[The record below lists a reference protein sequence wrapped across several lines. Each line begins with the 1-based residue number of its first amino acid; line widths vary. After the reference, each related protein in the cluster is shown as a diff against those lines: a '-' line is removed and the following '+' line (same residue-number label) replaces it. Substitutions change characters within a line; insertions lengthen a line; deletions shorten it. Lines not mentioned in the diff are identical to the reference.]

1 MVKYSHYVSFLFVI
15 FCFWNANASS
25 HQQSPS
31 HRVHFDSEQI
41 SLSIELYKI
50 ENGHYP
56 SNAQGLEIL
65 LGNESE
71 TDYTEAMIRRLP
83 SDPWGNDYQY
93 KTPGKMNKDSFD
105 VWSYGAD
112 AKEGGTGHDTDCGNW
127 KNDLCS
133 PPKSWVPDGLVIIL
147 LAAAS
152 GFILGLPL
160 YLVRTIQLYIHNR
173 VIKDSIV
180 GFHLYMM
187 LYLSAVFV
195 LLSLLMPTI
204 I

>member
-1 MVKYSHYVSFLFVI
+1 MAKYFYNVSFLFII
-15 FCFWNANASS
+15 FYFWNTNLSS
-25 HQQSPS
+25 HQLRPS
-31 HRVHFDSEQI
+31 HRAHFDSEQI
-41 SLSIELYKI
+41 SLSIEMYKI

-71 TDYTEAMIRRLP
+71 TDYRTVMIRRLP
-83 SDPWGNDYQY
+83 LDPWGNDYQY
-93 KTPGKMNKDSFD
+93 QNPGKINKESFD

-112 AKEGGTGHDTDCGNW
+112 AKERGDGSNTDCGNW

-133 PPKSWVPDGLVIIL
+133 PPKSWVPEGLMIIL
-147 LAAAS
+147 LAATS

-160 YLVRTIQLYIHNR
+160 YLVRTIQLYIRNR

-195 LLSLLMPTI
+195 LLTLVFPRF
-204 I
+204 